1 MHCVLAAGPR
11 RRPKVGASRNCDVT
25 LGLETARAE
34 LVIPEK
40 ATTWG
45 FRVTGKYLE
54 RDPAKVLRPFEESYI
69 TFEVLCLGNRAGE
82 TEPDSNRELYE
93 ARLT

>member
-25 LGLETARAE
+25 LGLETAR
-34 LVIPEK
+34 LGPNWTRVIPEK

-45 FRVTGKYLE
+45 FRVTGKYLG
-54 RDPAKVLRPFEESYI
+54 RDPGKVLRPFGESYI
-69 TFEVLCLGNRAGE
+69 MSKVLFLDNRTGK
-82 TEPDSNRELYE
+82 TTLN
-93 ARLT
+93 T